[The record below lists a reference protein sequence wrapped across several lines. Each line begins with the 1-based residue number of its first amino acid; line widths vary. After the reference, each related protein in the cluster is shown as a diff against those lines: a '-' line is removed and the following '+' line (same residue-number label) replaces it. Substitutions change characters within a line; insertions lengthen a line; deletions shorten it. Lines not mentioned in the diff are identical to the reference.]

1 MVDAPASQAL
11 LRAPPNAADFAA
23 VAKKPIRVVVADADA
38 GFGDR
43 LEEDLLQRAGLV
55 VAGRASTA
63 DDAFDLVRSETPDIA
78 FVALDMPGAAAAA
91 KRILDLT
98 PTPPR
103 VVLMSS
109 DAEQTRPMGG
119 ASAYFTKDDG
129 APAVAAVVAALSMLS
144 GRAGAAAPGAGDHTR
159 SGEASSLNSI
169 GLPPIESDS
178 STASIMRTTSNPIS
192 AEERGT
198 LPV

>member
-1 MVDAPASQAL
+1 
-11 LRAPPNAADFAA
+11 
-23 VAKKPIRVVVADADA
+23 VAKNPIRVVVADADA

-43 LEEDLLQRAGLV
+43 LEEDLLHRAGLV
-55 VAGRASTA
+55 VVGRASTA
-63 DDAFDLVRSETPDIA
+63 DDAFDLVRNETPDIA
-78 FVALDMPGAAAAA
+78 FVALDMPGAAAAT

-109 DAEQTRPMGG
+109 DAEHTRSMGEV
-119 ASAYFTKDDG
+119 SAYFTKDDS
-129 APAVAAVVAALSMLS
+129 APAVVAVVAALSMLS
-144 GRAGAAAPGAGDHTR
+144 GRAGAAALGAGDQTR
-159 SGEASSLNSI
+159 SAEASSLSST
-169 GLPPIESDS
+169 GLPPVASDS

-198 LPV
+198 LSV